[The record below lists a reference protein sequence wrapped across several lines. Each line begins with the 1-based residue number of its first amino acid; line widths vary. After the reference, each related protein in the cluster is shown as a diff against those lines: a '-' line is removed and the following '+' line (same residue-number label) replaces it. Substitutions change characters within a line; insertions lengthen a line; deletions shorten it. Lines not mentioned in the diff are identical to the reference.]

1 MGDGL
6 RPTNRTDR
14 GCTRRADVLPD
25 AIARFV
31 SSKIDLEKAGRITI
45 TYFTVVEKRWFASVF
60 THQLPI

>member
-1 MGDGL
+1 MGDGP

-45 TYFTVVEKRWFASVF
+45 TYFTVVE
-60 THQLPI
+60 